1 MEENIDIT
9 KGQKPEGL
17 DGVRKNDATGN
28 QSEQENNPTPDFTYK
43 PSHYTTHD
51 LGQEL
56 DYNYYED
63 LGNYDGGL
71 GMRHMDYGESTYDK
85 YAKSMDDLEDLNE
98 VRAREQGTVSK
109 LAGGFG
115 RYVATTGL
123 GTVGNIVG
131 AVVGLGEG
139 LYNAATGEDGNAWSR
154 FWDGYINNTV
164 NEFVHDSLDKVNEWM
179 PNYRSK
185 YEQDMGVFR
194 SIITAGFLSDQI
206 ANLGWTSSA
215 ILSTVLTGG
224 LGGAS
229 AASGLAKVLGAS
241 KGAQSFIYRLV
252 GGITGAF
259 AEASTESIDRYHE
272 AKDAYSSQLRQQEQG
287 LQMQMQ
293 TEIAQRYAQDGYNPT
308 IARDENYEKL
318 VEQEVSNRHADEINN
333 IQSKYD
339 GIEQNAKAAARQ
351 TFLLNE
357 IILGATNTLG
367 VFSNIKAPMVNAERI
382 AKGSI
387 TNIFREKGAQI
398 AASKGELAVREG
410 LEMVSEGVEE
420 ISQKWAGTT
429 AQAYYGQEYDPK
441 YTGQV
446 KDWMSVAG
454 DKFFE
459 TIEDKESWKEFM
471 AGFITG
477 ATGAGGAKRVQEK
490 GEDGKM
496 HSKVKFDW
504 VGGIWSMPKDINK
517 TNETS
522 TEIYNQVNE
531 VYNDKNLQRK
541 LRLMTGSLADKDAML
556 QAAQEGDKNKY
567 LTAANNQ
574 MVRTIEAFA
583 DLGQL
588 GELRAMIGQN
598 DNISDDELEKFV
610 MANVVEEKDENGKP
624 TGKYQSDSGL
634 VDINGEPLTN
644 TPEGKQELRERLKKN
659 TQQVLKTIDFYNEAI
674 NKADQ
679 NTGYQLDRQT
689 LSRFAWG
696 MTQAE
701 LADSRAK
708 DIISKNLDIL
718 KQGLS
723 SPKAKYSE
731 SAIKQINKT
740 IKNLQ
745 DELKRENKKPDSEE
759 RTNNIKALN
768 QAIEELQDL
777 TKEDADGKNILEAL
791 FDRGNLTLIGS
802 ALNSKVDDEH
812 YLADLLLD
820 NLADKG
826 LLTDEV
832 KRDVNDILKL
842 YRARNNY
849 DQMVNEWAKNPQEVK
864 DLMDR
869 EADTIRDQQIRST
882 AAKLNELYKQA
893 GISSISD
900 FDNKFDNIAKK
911 AGVTSENFE
920 EVLRQAGKTNKDLI
934 LYGQAHLNEAKL
946 MRDIAEAQN
955 VSDAIKGTA
964 IELLRNNKD
973 LFQRIRYASKE
984 QIIRQL
990 AKGFDN
996 LSKEEQ
1002 ELIEQ
1007 AASLIYSLKERD
1019 NKDNTSETERKA
1031 AENES
1036 YQPKEDVEESSSP
1049 NNSDTP
1055 VSDARANN
1063 KNPIQEHENTA
1074 ILEQEFNSRDDKDHI
1089 DLGTAFVTT
1098 AQNIDNLV
1106 AQMNEVS
1113 SDNLSELARIA
1124 TELMSFYTDSLQ
1136 FSVKEKSFYELA
1148 EKAKNAIKDFYKR
1161 VGLPNAFVYDNVSR
1175 DNAEVKS
1182 QLNGGLN
1189 TVDIN
1194 FLSVD
1199 EAPDECSIIANIT
1212 FEANDGFIKENVTV
1226 VRGKQIAGVEAE
1238 YNSDTQDVTITPVYE
1253 EEQENSTEESLEELP
1268 PPPADVMPIIDNEE
1282 LNTPNSVQTPQ
1293 QQTAS
1298 VIENGFNATA
1308 EAAKQAF
1315 EERTKEIIAKQGYM
1329 EFSGQTQS
1337 SKDAI
1342 ELFRKEHPDFKEEVL
1357 EDGTTRFY
1365 APKEESTDELV
1376 DNSTSTS
1383 DLDSQMSFGD
1393 KDNIAPEENTEE
1405 KEKTQSIEEVSEN
1418 VDNATETP
1426 EIPTESTETPKEQK
1440 PEEVKEDLVLGLKV
1454 QDALLWVNGGKYT
1467 KKGGKIVKSKI
1478 PAHILSLFKE
1488 NNTFD
1493 YVMKGGL
1500 AEFMKNNPNAPL
1512 YFKDLTNKKHS
1523 KIKTSQIGVYV
1534 KDGSNYILIGY
1545 VERAWSKTRADYSI
1559 TNNIATAVSDEKPDA
1574 RLETAHYKDANNNAV
1589 YVNIQCTGEKNDDGF
1604 FTIKNAEGKYLKLNK
1619 VSTLDFMTTDRHPLK
1634 DTNVGS
1640 KSLIDSYNDGEVF
1653 VGTTLG
1659 NGKPIT
1665 LYGKNETME
1674 TPSSTTIPAGSA
1686 IISYKGPN
1694 GQFVQSGFLG
1704 KKFEVSDIDSLA
1716 ENSIVKSA
1724 IDSLKSLQ
1732 EMINESNISASS
1744 ANNIAAFI
1752 NSKEELGKDFITKD
1766 FKVKNT
1772 KDGYTISVTRR
1783 GEGTINVQIA
1793 KDCSFEDLVQAFT
1806 TLKLTYQVPQ
1816 SLEGKFED
1824 FMEVAETSLDNF
1836 EQPAI
1841 PIISFVDTSIDE
1853 TKQVRPEHIK
1863 EPNVV
1868 NFGGIEVRVTVGDN
1882 SIKVQPLNS
1891 NTIYQRKDKA
1901 TLLGLK
1907 YDKFNVDLIETTAN
1921 QILLDI
1927 VNKFKDKQ
1935 IITVPDEFGDEKH
1948 IVYYPADGSTIE
1960 TFFDVDAN
1968 KCIDVSDN
1976 TLLKDALEEAMG
1988 SNQSNEDTTI
1998 NEIVRNNNTTII
2010 NQESQNQEIQQQS
2023 VAQSNNSEQQSE
2035 QNNTTQEETQPQAET
2050 PQQPIQQSSENKEN
2064 KSREA
2069 VAQNQNTTNH
2079 KRGVNMKRGGK
2090 PSSKP
2095 SAPVSMDDDYYAAM
2109 ADEQDQIFNNA
2120 EAGIRDKM
2128 QGGDTITLG
2137 MLLSNIGKNSQLAA
2151 LANNLLSKLGELK
2164 GLQVRVVPRIEGN
2177 AYGENTRVAGLYNP
2191 EDNTITISAAECFHS
2206 NYAFDATVLHE
2217 TMHAIVHNT
2226 EIDGQKRFEFNKLFR
2241 EIKDSILKKYGVKSL
2256 DELEGT
2262 KVYRRLYGLNNPDEF
2277 ISEIFI
2283 NSDFAVEI
2291 DSVEKSFFDRFVEWL
2306 FDLLNLP
2313 MSKVA
2318 KKQVSDILLDFKGKE
2333 LSREERKGI
2342 SIKENDNWIDKAINT
2357 AIEKH
2362 SFTQSA
2368 REFARKLVKAASE
2381 SGTIDSLISKIQNIN
2396 QYENKEDLVDF
2407 IKAAYNTINN
2417 NELDG
2422 FEDSDIVERYYD
2434 SEFNNILDTN
2444 MKSIQQIFEMFKDP
2458 DFVVLIQ
2465 KESKENLASNPN
2477 VQTELNQIKEQSIAN
2492 GTFMKAPN
2500 GNPTNL
2506 TERQWLQVRTKA
2518 FKEWFGDWEK
2528 LAPKLQISDDK
2539 KLQDILQNIA
2549 NSNSRFSTLAKFIID
2564 NHLSPRDLG
2573 EVLIDKD
2580 YPLGNQQGWYSEV
2593 NDPQV
2598 GIIRYIGFQANNVP
2612 EETFNG
2618 AILHEVI
2625 HSLTQ
2630 RLLRN
2635 YKNNPNSVPDNIR
2648 ASIQDLY
2655 NIIDYAKKYIQDN
2668 YNVKEDSDRQK
2679 LINLVN
2685 RQNFDKGY
2693 LHKMFYAFDKASNPE
2708 SEHIDEFIS
2717 EIFTNPAFQEMLNSI
2732 PYKETKQTLWD
2743 KIKECIQNI
2752 FGIPINKGSVLEE
2765 ALKSS
2770 TEFITKAKK
2779 EYDSVSKVVDE
2790 NGEPLVVYHYTDNE
2804 NLNEFS
2810 VDFDNYFAQ
2819 TGGTKKAI
2827 FFTEDKV
2834 EKGEED
2840 NFLTQRKA
2848 RKSVFLN
2855 IKDLKTY
2862 NGTKE
2867 DLHKK
2872 GTSYREV
2879 VNKSAEENDVDG
2891 GVHMSGFDD
2900 NKKTNQDIWII
2911 HNPNQVKS
2919 ATDNVG
2925 SFSQENND
2933 IRYSAGF
2940 DNTNKSN
2947 NFASII
2953 KENSNKCK

>member
-1 MEENIDIT
+1 MDTQYKDLT
-9 KGQKPEGL
+9 KGQKLKGLSMQDTEEERNPNYVYSTEGNIL
-17 DGVRKNDATGN
+17 TDDEGN
-28 QSEQENNPTPDFTYK
+28 PYQASRNRTLGDVLEEGTDVSDYLEDSEGTNQAVGGYVDPTIG
-43 PSHYTTHD
+43 S
-51 LGQEL
+51 
-56 DYNYYED
+56 
-63 LGNYDGGL
+63 
-71 GMRHMDYGESTYDK
+71 SVYDK
-85 YAKSMDDLEDLNE
+85 HAHTTTDFRDINE
-98 VRAREQGTVSK
+98 VRAREQTFTDK
-109 LAGGFG
+109 LAGGLG
-115 RYVATTGL
+115 RYAGTTVVSFVGNVV
-123 GTVGNIVG
+123 GTVTGVHSG
-131 AVVGLGEG
+131 LAEAVFGEG
-139 LYNAATGEDGNAWSR
+139 GDPFTR
-154 FWDGYINNTV
+154 FMDGYLHDSV
-164 NEFVHDSLDKVNEWM
+164 NEFVNASVETMNEWM
-179 PNYRSK
+179 PTYKSK
-185 YEQDMGVFR
+185 YEQDMGLFR
-194 SIITAGFLSDQI
+194 SLLTGNYLADSI
-206 ANLGWTSSA
+206 ANLGWTSGA
-215 ILSTVLTGG
+215 ILSAVVTGG
-224 LGGAS
+224 MGGGA
-229 AASGLAKVLGAS
+229 AASNLARVLGKS
-241 KGAQSFIYRLV
+241 KGTQSFLYRLV
-252 GGITGAF
+252 GGITGSIS
-259 AEASTESIDRYHE
+259 EATTEAIDTYHE
-272 AKDAYSSQLRQQEQG
+272 FVKDNVGKIYANQNALNNQVR
-287 LQMQMQ
+287 M
-293 TEIAQRYAQDGYNPT
+293 EILERYRQDGYDPT
-308 IARDENYEKL
+308 VNRNIDYENQVIQDVTNKYGEAQLTLNNQKEN
-318 VEQEVSNRHADEINN
+318 VYSNADAAMRRNFLINWALLSAQGVIGTMSHIKPPMEN
-333 IQSKYD
+333 IQRLS
-339 GIEQNAKAAARQ
+339 
-351 TFLLNE
+351 
-357 IILGATNTLG
+357 
-367 VFSNIKAPMVNAERI
+367 
-382 AKGSI
+382 KGSI
-387 TNIFREKGAQI
+387 TNMFRKKGSEV
-398 AASKGELAVREG
+398 AASQAELYAGKLGEIVYQ
-410 LEMVSEGVEE
+410 GVEE
-420 ISQKWAGTT
+420 MSQNISNKAS
-429 AQAYYGQEYDPK
+429 QAYYAQEYNPE

-446 KDWMSVAG
+446 REFLDVLG

-459 TIEDKESWKEFM
+459 TVEDKEAWKEFFS
-471 AGFITG
+471 GVFTG
-477 ATGAGGAKRVQEK
+477 ALGAGGAKKSQEK
-490 GEDGKM
+490 GKDGKM
-496 HSKVKFDW
+496 HTKLRFDW
-504 VGGIWSMPKDINK
+504 VGGIWGMKKEVDETNATSKQIYDEVNK
-517 TNETS
+517 
-522 TEIYNQVNE
+522 
-531 VYNDKNLQRK
+531 VYNDKNLQRS
-541 LRLMTGSLADKDAML
+541 LRLLTGSLADKDAML
-556 QAAQEGDKNKY
+556 EAAQTGDKKAYIDNADN
-567 LTAANNQ
+567 L

-583 DLGQL
+583 DLGRL
-588 GELRAMIGQN
+588 GDLRALIGQN
-598 DNISDDELEKFV
+598 DNISDEELEKFV
-610 MANVVEEKDENGKP
+610 MANVEEETDENGKP
-624 TGKYQSDSGL
+624 TGKFKSDLGL
-634 VDINGEPLTN
+634 VDSNGELLSHSA
-644 TPEGKQELRERLKKN
+644 EGREKLRKRLKEN
-659 TQQVLKTIDFYNEAI
+659 TNKVLDTIDFYGKAI
-674 NKADQ
+674 DKVDS

-723 SPKAKYSE
+723 SPKSKYSE
-731 SAIKQINKT
+731 SAIKQINST

-745 DELKRENKKPDSEE
+745 EELKRENKKPDSEE

-768 QAIEELQDL
+768 QAIEELQGL
-777 TKEDADGKNILEAL
+777 TKEDVDGRNILEAL

-812 YLADLLLD
+812 YLADKILD

-832 KRDVNDILKL
+832 KRDVNDVLKL

-849 DQMVNEWAKNPQEVK
+849 DQMLNEWAKNPQEVK

-869 EADTIRDQQIRST
+869 EADIIRDQQIRST

-893 GISSISD
+893 EISSISD
-900 FDNKFDNIAKK
+900 FDNKFDNIARK
-911 AGVTSENFE
+911 AGVTPENFE

-946 MRDIAEAQN
+946 MNDIVEAQN
-955 VSDAIKGTA
+955 VSDVIKEAA

-990 AKGFDN
+990 AAGFDN

-1007 AASLIYSLKERD
+1007 AASLIYSLKEKD
-1019 NKDNTSETERKA
+1019 NKNNTSETERKA

-1055 VSDARANN
+1055 VSDAKANN
-1063 KNPIQEHENTA
+1063 QNPIQEHENKA

-1089 DLGTAFVTT
+1089 DLGTAFVTM
-1098 AQNIDNLV
+1098 AQNIDNLT

-1148 EKAKNAIKDFYKR
+1148 EKAKNAIKDFYQR
-1161 VGLPNAFVYDNVSR
+1161 VGLPNAFVYDNISK

-1194 FLSVD
+1194 FLSLD
-1199 EAPDECSIIANIT
+1199 EAPDECSIISNIT
-1212 FEANDGFIKENVTV
+1212 FEAKDGFIKENVIV

-1253 EEQENSTEESLEELP
+1253 EEEQEDKKEISEEEPSNESEELP
-1268 PPPADVMPIIDNEE
+1268 QEDN
-1282 LNTPNSVQTPQ
+1282 
-1293 QQTAS
+1293 
-1298 VIENGFNATA
+1298 
-1308 EAAKQAF
+1308 
-1315 EERTKEIIAKQGYM
+1315 TKDK
-1329 EFSGQTQS
+1329 
-1337 SKDAI
+1337 
-1342 ELFRKEHPDFKEEVL
+1342 
-1357 EDGTTRFY
+1357 
-1365 APKEESTDELV
+1365 KEESENKENKEESSDELV

-1393 KDNIAPEENTEE
+1393 KDNIATEENAEE
-1405 KEKTQSIEEVSEN
+1405 TQSIEEVSEN

-1426 EIPTESTETPKEQK
+1426 EVPTEPIETPEEQK
-1440 PEEVKEDLVLGLKV
+1440 PEEKKEDLVGLGV

-1467 KKGGKIVKSKI
+1467 KKGGKIVRSKI

-1545 VERAWSKTRADYSI
+1545 IERAWSKTRADYSI
-1559 TNNIATAVSDEKPDA
+1559 TNNIATAISNEKPDA

-1704 KKFEVSDIDSLA
+1704 KKFEMSDIDSLA

-1724 IDSLKSLQ
+1724 IDSLKALQ
-1732 EMINESNISASS
+1732 EMINESDISASS

-1783 GEGTINVQIA
+1783 GEGTINVQVA
-1793 KDCSFEDLVQAFT
+1793 KDCSFEDLVQAFV

-1853 TKQVRPEHIK
+1853 TKQVRPNHIK

-1901 TLLGLK
+1901 SLLGLK

-1927 VNKFKDKQ
+1927 VNKFKDKP
-1935 IITVPDEFGDEKH
+1935 IITVYDEFGDEKH
-1948 IVYYPADGSTIE
+1948 IVYYPANGSTIE

-1976 TLLKDALEEAMG
+1976 TSLKDALEEAIG
-1988 SNQSNEDTTI
+1988 SNPFHDDATI
-1998 NEIVRNNNTTII
+1998 NEIVRRGTTTV
-2010 NQESQNQEIQQQS
+2010 NQENQNQETQQQP
-2023 VAQSNNSEQQSE
+2023 VAQSNTNNEQKSE
-2035 QNNTTQEETQPQAET
+2035 QNNITQEETQPQTET
-2050 PQQPIQQSSENKEN
+2050 PQQPIQKPSETEEN
-2064 KSREA
+2064 QKREA
-2069 VAQNQNTTNH
+2069 VASSQKTTNH
-2079 KRGVNMKRGGK
+2079 SRGVNMRRGGK
-2090 PSSKP
+2090 PSSKA
-2095 SAPVSMDDDYYAAM
+2095 SAPVDMNDNYYAAM

-2226 EIDGQKRFEFNKLFR
+2226 KIDGQKRFEFNKLFR

-2262 KVYRRLYGLNNPDEF
+2262 KVYRKLYGLNNPDEF

-2283 NSDFAVEI
+2283 NSDFAAEI

-2313 MSKVA
+2313 MSKIA

-2342 SIKENDNWIDKAINT
+2342 SVKENDNWIDKAINT

-2465 KESKENLASNPN
+2465 KESNQKNLPS
-2477 VQTELNQIKEQSIAN
+2477 V
-2492 GTFMKAPN
+2492 
-2500 GNPTNL
+2500 L
-2506 TERQWLQVRTKA
+2506 T
-2518 FKEWFGDWEK
+2518 
-2528 LAPKLQISDDK
+2528 
-2539 KLQDILQNIA
+2539 
-2549 NSNSRFSTLAKFIID
+2549 STMD
-2564 NHLSPRDLG
+2564 
-2573 EVLIDKD
+2573 
-2580 YPLGNQQGWYSEV
+2580 EV
-2593 NDPQV
+2593 N
-2598 GIIRYIGFQANNVP
+2598 
-2612 EETFNG
+2612 
-2618 AILHEVI
+2618 
-2625 HSLTQ
+2625 
-2630 RLLRN
+2630 
-2635 YKNNPNSVPDNIR
+2635 
-2648 ASIQDLY
+2648 
-2655 NIIDYAKKYIQDN
+2655 
-2668 YNVKEDSDRQK
+2668 
-2679 LINLVN
+2679 
-2685 RQNFDKGY
+2685 
-2693 LHKMFYAFDKASNPE
+2693 
-2708 SEHIDEFIS
+2708 
-2717 EIFTNPAFQEMLNSI
+2717 
-2732 PYKETKQTLWD
+2732 
-2743 KIKECIQNI
+2743 
-2752 FGIPINKGSVLEE
+2752 
-2765 ALKSS
+2765 
-2770 TEFITKAKK
+2770 
-2779 EYDSVSKVVDE
+2779 
-2790 NGEPLVVYHYTDNE
+2790 
-2804 NLNEFS
+2804 
-2810 VDFDNYFAQ
+2810 
-2819 TGGTKKAI
+2819 
-2827 FFTEDKV
+2827 
-2834 EKGEED
+2834 
-2840 NFLTQRKA
+2840 
-2848 RKSVFLN
+2848 
-2855 IKDLKTY
+2855 
-2862 NGTKE
+2862 
-2867 DLHKK
+2867 
-2872 GTSYREV
+2872 
-2879 VNKSAEENDVDG
+2879 
-2891 GVHMSGFDD
+2891 
-2900 NKKTNQDIWII
+2900 
-2911 HNPNQVKS
+2911 
-2919 ATDNVG
+2919 
-2925 SFSQENND
+2925 
-2933 IRYSAGF
+2933 F

-2947 NFASII
+2947 NFASVI